1 MVLKRFCSW
10 GKNSGRSHGKWHELR
25 IDRDWLMDAGKSL
38 ADLQEEYI
46 YNYTHIEPIAMVDE
60 LPEGEGFA
68 SDWVLQTARAALSIA
83 INNIMVNTGANTR
96 QEVKQE
102 IRDVLR
108 EAAVQTIKEE
118 GRAGRLKIY
127 GNFARLLPRLLV
139 WGFPST
145 EDEVER
151 FLNSAPVKGLGEG
164 FLKPFAS
171 NVLQRLDDVTTGVEN
186 ASSLSDYRKQ
196 FKYLELPEIANTFL
210 EDEVFAYM
218 RVAGPNPLMIERMTE
233 PSDRFPV
240 TDEHFKG
247 VMGASDSLA
256 TAMAEGRVYWLDYAI
271 LDGAINGTYGPRP
284 EKQKYLY
291 APMAMFAVPAGDNPH
306 RLLKPVAIKC
316 GQSSDYPV
324 ITPATGEF
332 AWRSAKTVVQV
343 SDANFHEAV
352 SHLGRTHLLTEPFV
366 MATHRQLPTDHPLN
380 KLLVPHFKGTLAIN
394 NAAQAK
400 LIAPKGGVNGLLSG
414 AIDQARVLAIAG
426 LKIRGFNDDWLPV
439 RLKAR
444 GVEDTDKLPVYPFRD
459 DALLIWEAIH
469 DWVKAYTDIYF
480 ATDEAV
486 QADDKLQNW
495 AREVVAFDGGR
506 LYGFG
511 DAEDGVIASVEY
523 LVNAVTMIIFT
534 ASAQHAA
541 VNFPQK
547 GIMSFVPAMPTAGYY
562 PAEKIGPETTEEDW
576 FKLLPPMEQAQSG
589 INLLTLLGSV
599 YYNRLGD
606 YEAGY
611 FDVKATEHLEK
622 FQLRLKEI
630 SGIIDR
636 RNLDRPD
643 YDYLKPEKIPQS
655 INI

>member
-1 MVLKRFCSW
+1 M
-10 GKNSGRSHGKWHELR
+10 N
-25 IDRDWLMDAGKSL
+25 AQKSL
-38 ADLQEEYI
+38 SELQNEYV

-60 LPEGEGFA
+60 LPDGEGFA
-68 SDWVLQTARAALSIA
+68 TDWVIQTAREALKIA
-83 INNIMVNTGANTR
+83 INNIMVNTGANTKE
-96 QEVKQE
+96 EVKQE

-108 EAAVQTIKEE
+108 AAFKETLQEE
-118 GRAGRLKIY
+118 GRAGRLKLY
-127 GNFARLLPRLLV
+127 GNMVRIVPRLILR
-139 WGFPST
+139 GFPTT
-145 EDEVER
+145 EEEVET
-151 FLNSAPVKGLGEG
+151 FLSSGPIQSLGDS

-186 ASSLSDYRKQ
+186 ASSLDDYRNQ

-218 RVAGPNPLMIERMTE
+218 RVAGPNPLMIERMSE

-240 TDEHFKG
+240 SDEQFKS
-247 VMGASDSLA
+247 VMGDSDSLA
-256 TAMAEGRVYWLDYAI
+256 TAMAEGRVYWLDYAVV
-271 LDGAINGTYGPRP
+271 DGAINGTYGPRP

-291 APMAMFAVPAGDNPH
+291 APMAMFAVPAGDDAH

-324 ITPATGEF
+324 ITPSTGEF

-343 SDANFHEAV
+343 TDANFHEAV
-352 SHLGRTHLLTEPFV
+352 SHLARTHLLTEPFV
-366 MATHRQLPTDHPLN
+366 MATHRQLPVGHPLN
-380 KLLVPHFKGTLAIN
+380 TLLVPHFKGTLAIN
-394 NAAQAK
+394 NAAQAR

-414 AIDQARVLAIAG
+414 AIDQARVLAILG
-426 LKIRGFNDDWLPV
+426 LNMRGFNDDWLPV
-439 RLKAR
+439 RLKAC
-444 GVEDTDKLPVYPFRD
+444 GVDDTNTLPIYPYRD
-459 DALLIWEAIH
+459 DALLIWDAIH
-469 DWVKAYTDIYF
+469 QWVSSYIGIYYP
-480 ATDEAV
+480 ADEEV
-486 QADDKLQNW
+486 QADDKLQQW
-495 AREVVAFDGGR
+495 AQEIVAFDGGR

-511 DAEDGVIASVEY
+511 DAEDGAIASVDY
-523 LVNAVTMIIFT
+523 LINAVTMVIFT

-599 YYNRLGD
+599 YYNRLGYYD
-606 YEAGY
+606 PGY
-611 FDVKATEHLEK
+611 FDVKVTAHLET
-622 FQLRLKEI
+622 FQQRLEEI
-630 SGIIDR
+630 GAIIDR
-636 RNLDRPD
+636 RNLDRPN
-643 YDYLKPEKIPQS
+643 YDYLKPENIPQS